1 MVTPWLRQS
10 CALPTLPSFLLTCCA
25 LHTAVQAGPCVEY
38 APPPTTGSSSAYPGK
53 LWRVSRSA
61 SASWPFT
68 ERPCTWDSPS
78 FTVTLG
84 CELPDGMGC
93 VSPTLHPSQPVLQ
106 LCMQQVLSTGPPRSC
121 CSGMSSAPIPPQLP
135 GSSELPEAG
144 AGVRSSIPVMDV
156 ALAAVPGMELLAGWP
171 PRGQSQVPGIRAW
184 RESPCGPRHG
194 CCLGCHP
201 KAGGSGCFGVLWGEG
216 GGAG

>member
-1 MVTPWLRQS
+1 MKLPASILQGRYIYSHLTEAKTEAHCNLGGHMVTPWLRQS

-25 LHTAVQAGPCVEY
+25 LYTAVQAGPCVEY

-68 ERPCTWDSPS
+68 ERPCTRDSPS

-121 CSGMSSAPIPPQLP
+121 CSGMSSAPIPPSCRGAQ
-135 GSSELPEAG
+135 SSQKQG
-144 AGVRSSIPVMDV
+144 RGC
-156 ALAAVPGMELLAGWP
+156 AAPSLSWM
-171 PRGQSQVPGIRAW
+171 
-184 RESPCGPRHG
+184 
-194 CCLGCHP
+194 
-201 KAGGSGCFGVLWGEG
+201 
-216 GGAG
+216 

>member
-1 MVTPWLRQS
+1 MKLPASILQGRYIYSHLTEAKTEAHCNLGGHMVTPWLRQS

-25 LHTAVQAGPCVEY
+25 LYTAVQAGPCVEY

-121 CSGMSSAPIPPQLP
+121 CSGMSSAPIPPSCRGAQ
-135 GSSELPEAG
+135 SSQKQG
-144 AGVRSSIPVMDV
+144 RGC
-156 ALAAVPGMELLAGWP
+156 AAP
-171 PRGQSQVPGIRAW
+171 
-184 RESPCGPRHG
+184 SP
-194 CCLGCHP
+194 
-201 KAGGSGCFGVLWGEG
+201 SWM
-216 GGAG
+216 